1 MTELKNLANHFLI
14 AMPSMEDPFFS
25 RSLTYICEH
34 NEEGAMGL
42 VVNQPTNMTLKELLE
57 QADKDAEVDDEKGQQ
72 IVLAGGPVSQERGFI
87 LHSPQ
92 PGWSSS
98 LNLPI

>member
-57 QADKDAEVDDEKGQQ
+57 QADKDAEVDDEKG
-72 IVLAGGPVSQERGFI
+72 
-87 LHSPQ
+87 
-92 PGWSSS
+92 
-98 LNLPI
+98 

>member
-57 QADKDAEVDDEKGQQ
+57 QADKDAEVDDEKDCLPKPAT
-72 IVLAGGPVSQERGFI
+72 V
-87 LHSPQ
+87 Q
-92 PGWSSS
+92 PPRKGSFQCRSSEE
-98 LNLPI
+98 NTF

>member
-34 NEEGAMGL
+34 NEEGYG
-42 VVNQPTNMTLKELLE
+42 P
-57 QADKDAEVDDEKGQQ
+57 
-72 IVLAGGPVSQERGFI
+72 GGESTYQYDP
-87 LHSPQ
+87 
-92 PGWSSS
+92 
-98 LNLPI
+98 

>member
-42 VVNQPTNMTLKELLE
+42 VVNQPTNMTL
-57 QADKDAEVDDEKGQQ
+57 
-72 IVLAGGPVSQERGFI
+72 
-87 LHSPQ
+87 
-92 PGWSSS
+92 
-98 LNLPI
+98 